1 MQSEISIY
9 KNLGDECL
17 DRPSCVQQVSSTP
30 QRKEEYIETTF
41 PTNSKNTSSLL
52 SKELHNINATNMSE
66 YSTESSSLKCWKR
79 WALHMTD
86 VKTNISLKKASLKY
100 LWMSSM
106 LNSEQQ

>member
-52 SKELHNINATNMSE
+52 SKELHSINAPICQNTL
-66 YSTESSSLKCWKR
+66 LKAPVQSVGKEGRCT
-79 WALHMTD
+79 AL
-86 VKTNISLKKASLKY
+86 I
-100 LWMSSM
+100 
-106 LNSEQQ
+106 

>member
-1 MQSEISIY
+1 MQSEFSIY

-17 DRPSCVQQVSSTP
+17 DRPSCVQQVSSIS

-41 PTNSKNTSSLL
+41 STNSRNMSSRL
-52 SKELHNINATNMSE
+52 SKELHNINTAIMSE
-66 YSTESSSLKCWKR
+66 YSTEGSSSKCWKR

-106 LNSEQQ
+106 LNAEQQ